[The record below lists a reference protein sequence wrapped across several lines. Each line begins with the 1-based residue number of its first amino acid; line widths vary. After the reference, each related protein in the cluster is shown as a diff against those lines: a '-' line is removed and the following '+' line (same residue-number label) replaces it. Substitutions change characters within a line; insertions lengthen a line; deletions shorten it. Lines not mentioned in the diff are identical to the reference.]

1 MDALL
6 KRSQW
11 NVGAPLADP
20 SRAGKHAP
28 PHRDQ
33 TSTMSAKL
41 AALNNHPLPCFI
53 PRKPPIERGMK
64 LRREVVGQPS
74 EKQKQLHNDV
84 TNVGL
89 RAQAT
94 AVGLIQLC
102 IELRNTNALSE
113 EGLGNVKKAIAD
125 ELLIGPY
132 RRYCSREQRVE
143 IETRI
148 DRIFAG
154 EQKVGPAEEL
164 SFVTEQ

>member
-1 MDALL
+1 
-6 KRSQW
+6 
-11 NVGAPLADP
+11 VGVPLADP
-20 SRAGKHAP
+20 CSAGKRAP
-28 PHRDQ
+28 PYREYDKRQ
-33 TSTMSAKL
+33 

-53 PRKPPIERGMK
+53 LRKPPIKRGINM
-64 LRREVVGQPS
+64 RREIVGQPS

-102 IELRNTNALSE
+102 IELRKSNALSE

>member
-1 MDALL
+1 M
-6 KRSQW
+6 
-11 NVGAPLADP
+11 
-20 SRAGKHAP
+20 
-28 PHRDQ
+28 
-33 TSTMSAKL
+33 
-41 AALNNHPLPCFI
+41 
-53 PRKPPIERGMK
+53 
-64 LRREVVGQPS
+64 GQPS
-74 EKQKQLHNDV
+74 DKQKQLHHDV

-102 IELRNTNALSE
+102 IELRKTNALSE

-132 RRYCSREQRVE
+132 RRSCSRDQRRDLE
-143 IETRI
+143 MRI

>member
-1 MDALL
+1 M
-6 KRSQW
+6 
-11 NVGAPLADP
+11 
-20 SRAGKHAP
+20 
-28 PHRDQ
+28 
-33 TSTMSAKL
+33 
-41 AALNNHPLPCFI
+41 
-53 PRKPPIERGMK
+53 
-64 LRREVVGQPS
+64 GQPT
-74 EKQKQLHNDV
+74 EKQKQLHHDV

-102 IELRNTNALSE
+102 IELRKSNALSE

-125 ELLIGPY
+125 ELLIGPS
-132 RRYCSREQRVE
+132 RRYCSRAQRVE

-164 SFVTEQ
+164 SFVTEE